1 MSKAEITT
9 HDTSEEPDGAQLTV
23 EQLEAVA
30 AGYEIRDAGR
40 GFEVYDDN
48 GRFVNSF
55 RSEAD
60 AVAWCN
66 GARAGNTG

>member
-30 AGYEIRDAGR
+30 AGYQIWGYP
-40 GFEVYDDN
+40 GGGY
-48 GRFVNSF
+48 
-55 RSEAD
+55 
-60 AVAWCN
+60 AVADSDT
-66 GARAGNTG
+66 GAIVATFETYEDARTWTFRHGDR